1 MPQFRLSA
9 GKLPAACRQISA
21 ACRSGSLPAAGP
33 GKADVKNAPILTG
46 RDPPTVTIPVSIM
59 MQPKPTLKMC
69 LEGLIGK
76 IVLRIKTANSVDL
89 LPVSAEG
96 GEAS

>member
-1 MPQFRLSA
+1 
-9 GKLPAACRQISA
+9 
-21 ACRSGSLPAAGP
+21 
-33 GKADVKNAPILTG
+33 
-46 RDPPTVTIPVSIM
+46 
-59 MQPKPTLKMC
+59 MC